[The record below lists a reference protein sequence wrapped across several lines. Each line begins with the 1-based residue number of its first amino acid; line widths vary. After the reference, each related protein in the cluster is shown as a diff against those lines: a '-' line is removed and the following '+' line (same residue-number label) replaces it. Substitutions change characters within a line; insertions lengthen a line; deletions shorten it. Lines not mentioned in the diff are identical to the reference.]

1 MLWMWLLS
9 GCSLLGGG
17 DAGSNCDLTLEG
29 LPGSSWVMLAAQ
41 GGIEKKDHIARL
53 RFDQKGEEI
62 VAKYTV
68 ASPSDV
74 YEYPCVIR
82 EADAEEEGAKN
93 ELYCSQPQRT
103 VAWCQALLVA
113 DEVCSKKKL
122 RRIGAEGDD
131 EELNK
136 AIIEAKANVREMRD
150 KGGQDWMKFKFLNNN
165 LANKLQG
172 RLYVSI
178 DEKQCRLSVGDFYW
192 TIFNGR
198 DLEDTNPVGQN
209 PFVKGDGEYLW
220 EHCNDGNSIAMTE
233 GAEVTLDDYRRP
245 ATLEMGK
252 EMHYTYLGKEGQKAE
267 DGCSYSYD
275 SYASWRPVDKGVAVS
290 ADGDGNLSWQAKH
303 AWSASNVHE
312 IQGKQVGVFTMVRHK
327 TCGGDKEKINTVCD
341 VVLVE

>member
-1 MLWMWLLS
+1 MLWMWLLA

-17 DAGSNCDLTLEG
+17 DTGPSCDLTLEG
-29 LPGSSWVMLAAQ
+29 LPGTSWVMLAAQ
-41 GGIEKKDHIARL
+41 GGVEKKDHIARL

-82 EADAEEEGAKN
+82 EADDEEEGGKD

-122 RRIGAEGDD
+122 RQIGAEGTD

-172 RLYVSI
+172 RLYISI

-198 DLEDTNPVGQN
+198 DVEDTNPVGQN

-220 EHCNDGNSIAMTE
+220 EHCNDGSSIAMTE
-233 GAEVTLDDYRRP
+233 AAEVDLDSYQRPGTLGV
-245 ATLEMGK
+245 GK
-252 EMHYTYLGKEGQKAE
+252 ETFYTYLGENTQKAE
-267 DGCSYSYD
+267 EGCSYSAD
-275 SYASWRPVDKGVAVS
+275 VYASWRPVEKGIEVPAGD
-290 ADGDGNLSWQAKH
+290 DGALSWQVKH
-303 AWSASNVHE
+303 TWSADNVHE
-312 IQGKQVGVFTMVRHK
+312 VQGKQVGVLTMVRHK
-327 TCGGDKEKINTVCD
+327 NCGGTKEKIDTVCD